1 MMSGAFQF
9 LTIGL
14 TSIALAACMNSEPA
28 AANRAAST
36 AVLGVDLGS
45 SASRSPAGIV
55 SVAANDE
62 AMPGMSTEHR
72 SMPGMKMAHQG
83 HSDAHATG
91 TINSV
96 DTVQHKLN
104 ISHGPI
110 SAIGWP
116 AMTMDFP
123 AAPSVDLT
131 SLKAGS
137 RVDFTLVKGK
147 DGMYQ
152 VESVKPASK
161 GG

>member
-1 MMSGAFQF
+1 MSRAFQF
-9 LTIGL
+9 FMIGL
-14 TSIALAACMNSEPA
+14 APIALGACVNSEPA
-28 AANRAAST
+28 AANQAAST

-45 SASRSPAGIV
+45 SASRSPAGV
-55 SVAANDE
+55 VPEAAKDE
-62 AMPGMSTEHR
+62 AMPGMTMEDG
-72 SMPGMKMAHQG
+72 SMPGMKMAHEG

-91 TINSV
+91 TVNSV
-96 DTVQHKLN
+96 DAAQHKLN

-123 AAPSVDLT
+123 AAPAVDLT
-131 SLKAGS
+131 SLKPGS

-152 VESVKPASK
+152 VESVKPASR